1 MQNGKWGQT
10 GLRRVGRL
18 ANRLLG
24 QFNVRIAADGVM
36 VAKGVARPWH
46 HPSSP
51 DILHKK
57 ALPGATYS
65 PWLNDADFGS
75 CYELIREN
83 TMVDVY
89 RCYELWQLGRQM
101 ASIPGNFLEVGVW
114 RGGTGCLLANSVRN
128 SGKVIYLADT
138 FSGVVKTSD
147 RDTAYSDGQHADT
160 SEAVVEQLAKR
171 LGLTNVRILKGM
183 FPEDTAHSIGGPIAL
198 LHCDVDVYA
207 SAKEVVEWALPLISH
222 GGVIV
227 FDDYGFS
234 GCEGITRF
242 VNEIRDAG
250 HFFFVHNLNGHAILL
265 KR

>member
-1 MQNGKWGQT
+1 MQKDKWGRT
-10 GLRRVGRL
+10 SLRRAGRL
-18 ANRLLG
+18 ANSFLGRFNIRL
-24 QFNVRIAADGVM
+24 AADGIV
-36 VAKGVARPWH
+36 VGKGVGRSWH
-46 HPSSP
+46 HPGSP

-57 ALPGATYS
+57 VLPGATYS
-65 PWLNDADFGS
+65 PWLNDAEFVR
-75 CYELIREN
+75 CYEAIKQN

-89 RCYELWQLGRQM
+89 RCYELWQLARQT
-101 ASIPGNFLEVGVW
+101 ASISGSVLEVGVW
-114 RGGTGCLLANSVRN
+114 RGGTGCLLANAVRN

-160 SEAVVEQLAKR
+160 SEAIVEQAVKH
-171 LGLTNVRILKGM
+171 LGLTNVSILKGM
-183 FPEDTAHSIGGPIAL
+183 FPEDTAHSVKGPIAL

-207 SAKEVVEWALPLISH
+207 SAKGTIEWVLPRLSP

-234 GCEGITRF
+234 GCEGVTRF
-242 VNEIRDAG
+242 VNEIRDCG
-250 HFFFVHNLNGHAILL
+250 NFIVIHNLNGHAVLI